1 MGPGRG
7 KNVSSARMDLLGS
20 RNKEGW
26 RAGQEGWR
34 DRCIPGNTVFYTH
47 VILNITGSPDEM
59 PLEWSWRELRVAFAR
74 AAMFQMGKVI

>member
-47 VILNITGSPDEM
+47 VILNITGSHYRTLNRGTRFHLCSEM
-59 PLEWSWRELRVAFAR
+59 IP
-74 AAMFQMGKVI
+74 